1 MAFRFSKSYDK
12 IYFQYGRCMIMKKIL
27 MSKYDKTVGDRVI
40 KEVEMSDEKFND
52 IFGRLKNKEK
62 YISQC
67 KRILK
72 EP

>member
-1 MAFRFSKSYDK
+1 
-12 IYFQYGRCMIMKKIL
+12 MKKIL